1 MKDYQNF
8 RCPYDSKEK
17 IWQLA
22 EDFRAT
28 WWPENTIP
36 VDMETIVEKRIKL
49 SIEPHPNL
57 FMDHDIDAF
66 LKSDATGIVV
76 DLNHY
81 MEERFRKRMR
91 FSYAHEIGHYQ
102 LHRGLYADLEIT
114 TIDDWRLFISSV
126 PDREYRFVEWQA
138 NEFAGRLLVPRN
150 MLVEQIGSVKTTLA
164 KNGRIDLLKRDPG
177 MVLESVSTYI
187 AKPFDVS
194 AEVIKIRVERES
206 LWP

>member
-1 MKDYQNF
+1 
-8 RCPYDSKEK
+8 
-17 IWQLA
+17 
-22 EDFRAT
+22 
-28 WWPENTIP
+28 
-36 VDMETIVEKRIKL
+36 
-49 SIEPHPNL
+49 
-57 FMDHDIDAF
+57 
-66 LKSDATGIVV
+66 
-76 DLNHY
+76 
-81 MEERFRKRMR
+81 MR

-102 LHRGLYADLEIT
+102 LHRGLYADLAIT
-114 TIDDWRLFISSV
+114 TIDDWQLFISSV
-126 PDREYRFVEWQA
+126 PDREYRFIEWQA

-194 AEVIKIRVERES
+194 AEGIKIRVERES